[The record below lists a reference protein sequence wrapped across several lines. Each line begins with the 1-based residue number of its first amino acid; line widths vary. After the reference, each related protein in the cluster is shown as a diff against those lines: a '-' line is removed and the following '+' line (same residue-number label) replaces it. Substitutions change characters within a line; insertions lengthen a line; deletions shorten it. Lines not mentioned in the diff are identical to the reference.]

1 MAGTEGGRG
10 GPGIAVEPTGKGDVT
25 KTLVRWRTKPIPEG
39 YSSPVI
45 SGGHVYRLHQPGIL
59 KCWKLDSGEMAYSE
73 RLPNGVDPSASPF
86 VTPEGRIYF
95 ASGGKSV
102 VIAAGPKFELLAT
115 NDLGDPSKASAAVA
129 DGRIYI
135 KGGKNLYCIGKK

>member
-1 MAGTEGGRG
+1 
-10 GPGIAVEPTGKGDVT
+10 VT
-25 KTLVRWRTKPIPEG
+25 
-39 YSSPVI
+39 
-45 SGGHVYRLHQPGIL
+45 
-59 KCWKLDSGEMAYSE
+59 A
-73 RLPNGVDPSASPF
+73 
-86 VTPEGRIYF
+86 EGRIYF

-135 KGGKNLYCIGKK
+135 KGGRNLYCIGEK